1 MGKRVVAARTID
13 WERIELDY
21 RAGVKTLRQIADENS
36 VTHGAVNKRAKRD
49 GWERDLSAKI
59 AAKADALV
67 SKAEVSKQV
76 SKEAL
81 VTERAVI
88 EANAQAIADVILSHR
103 KDIQRNRS
111 LAGKMLSELE
121 AQTDDPEMFE
131 QLAEL
136 MATPDQS
143 GVDKLNILYRKVL
156 SLPSRIDSAKK
167 LAETLRVMIA
177 LEREAFGVDMAG
189 STKVETEVS
198 GDVRVSGLSEAIEA
212 VLAKAQK

>member
-1 MGKRVVAARTID
+1 MGVTAARTID

-21 RAGVKTLRQIADENS
+21 RAGVKTLRQIAEEND
-36 VTHGAVNKRAKRD
+36 VTHGAINKRAKRD

-59 AAKADALV
+59 VAKAESLV

-121 AQTDDPEMFE
+121 AQTNDPELFE

-136 MATPDQS
+136 MADPDQS
-143 GVDKLNILYRKVL
+143 GVDKLNMLYRKVL

-167 LAETLRVMIA
+167 LAETMRVMVA
-177 LEREAFGVDMAG
+177 LEREAFGVGAEAP
-189 STKVETEVS
+189 TKAETEVS
-198 GDVRVSGLSEAIEA
+198 GEVRVSGLSEALEQAIEK
-212 VLAKAQK
+212 AKR

>member
-1 MGKRVVAARTID
+1 MTAARTID

-21 RAGVKTLRQIADENS
+21 RAGVKTLRQIAEEND
-36 VTHGAVNKRAKRD
+36 VTHGAINKRAKRD

-59 AAKADALV
+59 VAKAESLV

-121 AQTDDPEMFE
+121 AQTNDPELFE

-136 MATPDQS
+136 MAEPDQS

-167 LAETLRVMIA
+167 LAETMRVMVA
-177 LEREAFGVDMAG
+177 LEREAFGVGAEVP
-189 STKVETEVS
+189 TKAETEVS
-198 GDVRVSGLSEAIEA
+198 GEVRVSGLSEALEQAIEK
-212 VLAKAQK
+212 AKR

>member
-1 MGKRVVAARTID
+1 MTAARTID

-21 RAGVKTLRQIADENS
+21 RAGVKTLRQIAEEND
-36 VTHGAVNKRAKRD
+36 VTHGAINKRAKRD

-59 AAKADALV
+59 VAKAESLV

-76 SKEAL
+76 SIEAL

-121 AQTDDPEMFE
+121 AQTNDPELFE

-136 MATPDQS
+136 MAEPDQS

-167 LAETLRVMIA
+167 LAETMRVMVA
-177 LEREAFGVDMAG
+177 LEREAFGVGAEAP
-189 STKVETEVS
+189 TKAETEVS
-198 GDVRVSGLSEAIEA
+198 GEVRVSGLSEALEQAIEK
-212 VLAKAQK
+212 AKR

>member
-1 MGKRVVAARTID
+1 MGVTAARTID

-21 RAGVKTLRQIADENS
+21 RAGVKTLRQIAEEND
-36 VTHGAVNKRAKRD
+36 VTHGAINKRAKRD

-59 AAKADALV
+59 VAKAESLV

-121 AQTDDPEMFE
+121 AQTNDPELFE

-136 MATPDQS
+136 MAEPDQS
-143 GVDKLNILYRKVL
+143 GVDKLNMLYRKVL

-167 LAETLRVMIA
+167 LAETMRVMVA
-177 LEREAFGVDMAG
+177 LEREAFGVGAEAP
-189 STKVETEVS
+189 TKAETEVS
-198 GDVRVSGLSEAIEA
+198 GEVRVSGLSEALEQAIEK
-212 VLAKAQK
+212 AKR

>member
-1 MGKRVVAARTID
+1 MSVRTID

-21 RAGVKTLRQIADENS
+21 RAGVKTLRQIADENG
-36 VTHGAVNKRAKRD
+36 VTHGAINKRSKRD

-121 AQTDDPEMFE
+121 AQTDDPELFG

-136 MATPDQS
+136 MAAPDQS
-143 GVDKLNILYRKVL
+143 GVDKLNSLYRKVL

-167 LAETLRVMIA
+167 LAETLRVMIS
-177 LEREAFGVDMAG
+177 LEREAFGVGAEAP
-189 STKVETEVS
+189 TKAETEVS
-198 GDVRVSGLSEAIEA
+198 GEVRVSGLSEALEQAIEK
-212 VLAKAQK
+212 AKR

>member
-1 MGKRVVAARTID
+1 MGVTAARTID

-21 RAGVKTLRQIADENS
+21 RAGVKTLRQIAEEND
-36 VTHGAVNKRAKRD
+36 VTHGAINKRAKRD

-59 AAKADALV
+59 VAKAESLV

-121 AQTDDPEMFE
+121 AQTNDPELFE

-136 MATPDQS
+136 MAEPDQS

-167 LAETLRVMIA
+167 LAETMRVMVA
-177 LEREAFGVDMAG
+177 LEREAFGVGAEAP
-189 STKVETEVS
+189 TKAETEVS
-198 GDVRVSGLSEAIEA
+198 GEVRVSGLSEALEQAIEK
-212 VLAKAQK
+212 AKR

>member
-1 MGKRVVAARTID
+1 MGVTAARTID

-21 RAGVKTLRQIADENS
+21 RAGVKTLRQIAEEND
-36 VTHGAVNKRAKRD
+36 VTHGAINKRAKRD

-59 AAKADALV
+59 VAKAESLV
-67 SKAEVSKQV
+67 SKSEVSKQV
-76 SKEAL
+76 SKDAL

-121 AQTDDPEMFE
+121 AQTNDPELFE

-136 MATPDQS
+136 MAEPDQS

-167 LAETLRVMIA
+167 LAETMRVMVA
-177 LEREAFGVDMAG
+177 LEREAFGVGAEAP
-189 STKVETEVS
+189 TKAETEVS
-198 GDVRVSGLSEAIEA
+198 GEVRVSGLSEALEQAIEK
-212 VLAKAQK
+212 AKR

>member
-1 MGKRVVAARTID
+1 MGVTAARTID

-21 RAGVKTLRQIADENS
+21 RAGVKTLRQIAEEND
-36 VTHGAVNKRAKRD
+36 VTHGAINKRAKRD

-59 AAKADALV
+59 VAKAESLV

-76 SKEAL
+76 SKEAW

-121 AQTDDPEMFE
+121 AQTNDPELFE

-136 MATPDQS
+136 MAEPDQS
-143 GVDKLNILYRKVL
+143 GVDKLNMLYRKVL

-167 LAETLRVMIA
+167 LAETMRVMVA
-177 LEREAFGVDMAG
+177 LEREAFGVESPA
-189 STKVETEVS
+189 KAETEVS
-198 GDVRVSGLSEAIEA
+198 GEVRVSGLSEALEQAIEK
-212 VLAKAQK
+212 AKR

>member
-1 MGKRVVAARTID
+1 MGVTAARTID

-21 RAGVKTLRQIADENS
+21 RAGVKTLRQIAEEND
-36 VTHGAVNKRAKRD
+36 VTHGAINKRAKRD

-59 AAKADALV
+59 VAKAESLV

-121 AQTDDPEMFE
+121 AQTNDPELFE

-136 MATPDQS
+136 MADPDQS
-143 GVDKLNILYRKVL
+143 GVDKLNMLYRKVL

-167 LAETLRVMIA
+167 LAETMRVMVA
-177 LEREAFGVDMAG
+177 LEREAFGVG
-189 STKVETEVS
+189 VESPTKAETEVS
-198 GDVRVSGLSEAIEA
+198 GEVRVSGLSEALEQAIEK
-212 VLAKAQK
+212 AKR

>member
-1 MGKRVVAARTID
+1 MGVTAARTID

-21 RAGVKTLRQIADENS
+21 RAGVKTLRQIAEEND
-36 VTHGAVNKRAKRD
+36 VTHGAINKRAKRD

-59 AAKADALV
+59 VAKAESLV

-76 SKEAL
+76 SIEAL

-121 AQTDDPEMFE
+121 AQTNDPELFE

-136 MATPDQS
+136 MAEPDQS

-167 LAETLRVMIA
+167 LAETMRVMVA
-177 LEREAFGVDMAG
+177 LEREAFGVGAEAP
-189 STKVETEVS
+189 TKAETEVS
-198 GDVRVSGLSEAIEA
+198 GEVRVSGLSEALEQAIEK
-212 VLAKAQK
+212 AKR